1 MAPVSLFEA
10 KAREDV
16 MLAAAKAVNPESFEG
31 ISDYRDFIRKEWQS
45 IQQDTGDRSHFDQF
59 WVKVLEEGGL
69 FSKPNLKSVSL
80 KNEASQ
86 LKLAETKISGLSLI
100 HI

>member
-1 MAPVSLFEA
+1 MLVGA
-10 KAREDV
+10 KS
-16 MLAAAKAVNPESFEG
+16 VNPESFEG
-31 ISDYRDFIRKEWQS
+31 ISDYRDFIRKEWQN

-86 LKLAETKISGLSLI
+86 LKLAETKISGTGLTLI
-100 HI
+100 PNHPN